1 MKHYSK
7 LFKRVQA
14 WVLTVAMLLPLV
26 NSGLLLGISAADG
39 ESDGRKTITVTEGE
53 LVADNYTLSE
63 AEEALLAS
71 GLLVGK
77 TISIEKPN
85 EEDDLVSVDKDTHA
99 IKAVEWTDANGYVWK
114 PVAVRIMVGEDE
126 KETVTL
132 TNGEGTYVYDGNAFS
147 VHVDYEVCVDVSV
160 DTQTKLWNAAANL
173 KDGLAYLDRVNE
185 ANVVISEI
193 ASDEPRYDVDGD
205 GDLDGND
212 WTVMDVLE
220 ALANATFPVRFTSG
234 LEFSLGFA
242 NDDAKAAVAALREQ
256 MNRNKANGLEETFDL
271 CLDVDA
277 YGKSASKL
285 QYLVNSG
292 ARLNENF
299 RTTYEQIQ
307 ATLTGL
313 KDFATTIRGLGSN
326 VDMTPLESL
335 ESFQEILQTWLDA
348 TKKVYNAE
356 TWVADTTDIV
366 RTDLTA
372 DQWAKLDSLVSAIDI
387 MTPAPAE
394 FKTSLLAGTTTIKHN
409 MQMYDVAVTVNL
421 KVADIEDG
429 SKLALYAETKT
440 ATVTLAKDATK
451 DEIIAAI
458 AATGVEDAAINA
470 WLEAGVYVAGQFD
483 TRDVLGLPEALT
495 EDANVSITYSPNL
508 YTVTYDY
515 EGGGEKNLYY
525 GARTYLPLHA
535 DPAQSYDYLVDGD
548 KYYQGEWVTVT
559 GDTRITRT
567 EGKAY
572 VGTPLNQLVSSVIFA
587 DNKNAAAI
595 LNSGALTIGN
605 EKQMIRYPDASCV
618 ELKDN
623 VLTATAYSSGYQD
636 LNWVPATYTIINN
649 GDTPVTKDYE
659 GPVTLAVGTYD
670 RVTVSFKLDLP
681 ETGVLDLVTL
691 PYDLWIDVQ
700 DQQAAMNKLS
710 AQKDN
715 LGLLNRSL
723 VGMVKN
729 SLGDSAED
737 KALADIFDDMLNDP
751 RCMGTDYFVLYELL
765 ENYDG
770 MTYYY
775 ANNVKFRDTVA
786 VLKQYLT
793 EIVKYKNALSNLL
806 NGFSN
811 LLPAG
816 KTPDEIISKID
827 TLKDTMEQLSSELK
841 PVDSRVD
848 VSKDLDVLLNALS
861 AKTNP
866 FTSYT
871 EAPDFYLTEEFSVD
885 APDKT
890 SVKVTLT
897 GGGLKDVTV
906 SKLFSYDPENPTV
919 LTEQDVA
926 AIKALVEAA
935 LAERVVDNFS
945 YTNDYADLDWNALVG
960 ETLTQEGISL
970 TVTWTTKT
978 FNVVVGGQTQTIT
991 FIDRVVNLPASEDPD
1006 FRYDYYLGDQKLNV
1020 VDGKY
1025 TFTGVEETF
1034 KTLFATGTCE
1044 ITLDKVNIADELAAA
1059 MDAELLSFVNGL
1071 NDSIGDGGM
1080 SFALVK
1086 NNGKY
1091 SVIMKI
1097 DGSQPNALAGAVQG
1111 LAMGFV
1117 TSGYSTI
1124 AMDNKGVFADS
1135 QISLQALID
1144 AIMSSGFSTDDLQY
1158 AIDANGNI
1166 IEFNLPGTVL
1176 TGDKALGGKLITTTM
1191 QLTKGDTTREMD
1203 FYITLSDASAEITQ
1217 IRNLMAGQL
1226 KGYFSV
1232 DFANGKSTVN
1242 LTIPEKAYEAY
1253 LAGLLVTGYLDIRDI
1268 NAMEAQIAG
1277 KFMFDVVHPLFG
1289 KDSDIDTLK
1298 NTLKLFGFQPDL
1310 SRDELAT
1317 LFNMVRDRHENVYTS
1332 ITFDETTG
1340 EITKTISIK
1349 GLLGSMNLPENLT
1362 GFIKEYDT
1370 GITITGATAFPQMG
1384 RDYEAAYV
1392 DVRAE
1397 NKLDMIGL
1405 IKKGQLANKKLSGAS
1420 IVVLLDNITG
1430 NLTFDK
1436 TTVLNLNGFT
1446 VNGNVTS
1453 TGNLTIVDSCLE
1465 QNGSVTGTVS
1475 GNVTALSGRYTY
1487 SLDADMLKSG
1497 YEQDSFGVVH
1507 NKFYNFVKDGEGNIT
1522 IEVNAGL
1529 LNLSHYD
1536 GEIPD
1541 VKFMVLDLAVDMFFN
1556 GYTTNHLEIDGNL
1569 VYNLCVDDFVA
1580 LYTGDRKQEL
1590 IEDVRNM
1597 FDAQA
1602 IVNIMNLIIDD
1613 VTDFDALYEAL
1624 ANDQPL
1630 FSYDLTTGSWK
1641 IVTGRVD
1648 NNGNDYFTIG
1658 IGSGDTKLGE
1668 YKTRKLNVKIV
1679 YDKDEDKQH
1688 LLDILEQLKDT
1699 TDIDVNL
1706 RPVEGGYDA
1715 ADKDLIL
1722 GWGGSGSVLI
1732 DFTKNDNYA
1741 VMFGVLLADGLKG
1754 TATSDKLVAAI
1765 REYYETDNIYAL
1777 KVAFNAV
1784 TVSQLMD
1791 TFMDYNRSS
1800 DVKKMINALGLAD
1813 VVSDEVNELEDL
1825 FDRYAKVLTA
1835 VARRI
1840 DNRFDLPE
1848 SGRTLGS
1855 FFNATLGGY
1864 GFSRDNI
1871 VKNVKRDVLRGFGVD
1886 LTAKVDHVSVI
1897 IRIFADDL
1905 PPVEDEIDYTN
1916 LLNALEAAKPFLNEE
1931 DKYTVDTWK
1940 AFIDAYNAALDALNS
1955 LDQNEVNAKASD
1967 LYAAIAD
1974 LKEKDPV
1981 EIDYTDLDRAIEA
1994 AKEYLDRE
2002 ADFLAEAWEKFETAY
2017 DHAVDVRANSV
2028 DQDEIDKAAEDL
2040 WDAIAYLVENPVPE
2054 ENELDYS
2061 ELEGKI
2067 NEAEALNESDYTPD
2081 SWDAMQAV
2089 LAEAKAMLENKTAET
2104 QEEIDAMVARL
2115 AEAIEYLTPAGGSGE
2130 EELDY
2135 SALQDKIN
2143 EAEALNQ
2150 STYTADSWN
2159 AMQAVLA
2166 EAKAMLENKTAE
2178 TQEEIDAM
2186 VAELAEAINNLVV
2199 AGGSEDDDEYD
2210 PEDYPDGE
2218 VEFDKDTHTNV
2229 AGIYKKGEVYV
2240 ADAHHATGMT
2250 VGAFLEILRAVYTDY
2265 TVKAFEADGTTE
2277 ITDMDRLLFTGAVIK
2292 ILDGQTVVDQF
2303 TAAVLG
2309 DLDGDGKQSAK
2320 DTYLTKWYA
2329 ANDATL
2335 AEHLS
2340 AAIDYNNDG
2349 VNNAKDS
2356 YLAAYKAAHWE
2367 DYKATAES

>member
-26 NSGLLLGISAADG
+26 NSGLLLGISAAD
-39 ESDGRKTITVTEGE
+39 ETLPVRDKVVTTEGK

-63 AEEALLAS
+63 EEEALLAS

-77 TISIEKPN
+77 TISIEKPS
-85 EEDDLVSVDKDTHA
+85 DDDERISVDSDTHA
-99 IKAVEWTDANGYVWK
+99 IKAEEWTDANGYVWK
-114 PVAVRIMVGEDE
+114 PVAARIMVGEAE
-126 KETVTL
+126 KETVEL
-132 TNGEGTYVYDGNAFS
+132 TNGEGTYEYDGNAFS
-147 VHVDYEVCVDVSV
+147 VHVDYEVRVDVSAEKQNSLLNAGATLRNDMDACAGNMDAIDSVASSILDILASDLPVLEGLSPMEVLVRMASEEGLEVTSIEFGGAHPKIKFAATTNASQEERDAAIAAVGELDRQKTANNGKFDLSVALAAYGEANKVKYFVSGQQEAVKSTLKETRDQIESIHKVLTYISDIWSDIEAEGAAELVDNLVTLTNKLGNWVTRVDGITAKAEWNATMANPFRENLTEQEWAEAEELVNALEADKLYPALVQKALDELKSAISEAMQGYNFPV
-160 DTQTKLWNAAANL
+160 DTLNDAIA
-173 KDGLAYLDRVNE
+173 LAERLCPD
-185 ANVVISEI
+185 A
-193 ASDEPRYDVDGD
+193 
-205 GDLDGND
+205 
-212 WTVMDVLE
+212 E
-220 ALANATFPVRFTSG
+220 ALENAKK
-234 LEFSLGFA
+234 LQINESL
-242 NDDAKAAVAALREQ
+242 VAA
-256 MNRNKANGLEETFDL
+256 
-271 CLDVDA
+271 
-277 YGKSASKL
+277 
-285 QYLVNSG
+285 
-292 ARLNENF
+292 
-299 RTTYEQIQ
+299 
-307 ATLTGL
+307 
-313 KDFATTIRGLGSN
+313 
-326 VDMTPLESL
+326 
-335 ESFQEILQTWLDA
+335 
-348 TKKVYNAE
+348 
-356 TWVADTTDIV
+356 
-366 RTDLTA
+366 
-372 DQWAKLDSLVSAIDI
+372 
-387 MTPAPAE
+387 
-394 FKTSLLAGTTTIKHN
+394 TTTLRHN
-409 MQMYDVAVTVNL
+409 MSMFDVTVKVSLNL
-421 KVADIEDG
+421 TTGNGE
-429 SKLALYAETKT
+429 SYAPYDKIVKT
-440 ATVTLAKDATK
+440 ATVTLAEGALES
-451 DEIIAAI
+451 EIIDAI
-458 AATGVEDAAINA
+458 VATGVEDAAINA
-470 WLEAGVYVAGQFD
+470 WLDAGVYVAGQFN
-483 TRDVLGLPEALT
+483 TAGLVGVPETLT
-495 EDANVSITYSPNL
+495 EDIVVSITYSPNKYSVEL
-508 YTVTYDY
+508 KYSDEVK
-515 EGGGEKNLYY
+515 ELYY
-525 GARTYLPLHA
+525 NAFVDLPVHSDSA
-535 DPAQSYDYLVDGD
+535 KSYDYLVNGV
-548 KYYQGEWVTVT
+548 KHYQGDRVSITEDTV
-559 GDTRITRT
+559 ITRT

-623 VLTATAYSSGYQD
+623 VLTATAYPSGYQD

-659 GPVTLAVGTYD
+659 GPVTLVVGTYD

-681 ETGVLDLVTL
+681 EAGVLDLVTL

-729 SLGDSAED
+729 SLGESAED
-737 KALADIFDDMLNDP
+737 KALADIFDRMLKDP
-751 RCMGTDYFVLYELL
+751 ECMGTDYFVLYELL

-770 MTYYY
+770 MAYYY
-775 ANNVKFRDTVA
+775 ANNVKFRKTVA
-786 VLKQYLT
+786 RLEQYLT
-793 EIVKYKNALSNLL
+793 EIVEYKNALSNLL

-848 VSKDLDVLLNALS
+848 VSKDLDVLLNALG

-906 SKLFSYDPENPTV
+906 SKLFSIEHGQ

-935 LAERVVDNFS
+935 LAERVVDNFF

-978 FNVVVGGQTQTIT
+978 FNVVVNGQTQTIT
-991 FIDRVVNLPASEDPD
+991 FIDRVVDLPASDDPD
-1006 FRYDYYLGDQKLNV
+1006 FRYDYYLGEQKLNP

-1025 TFTGVEETF
+1025 TFTGVEDAF
-1034 KTLFATGTCE
+1034 KELFADGSCE
-1044 ITLDKVNIADELAAA
+1044 ITLDSVNIADELAAA

-1086 NNGKY
+1086 NDGRY

-1144 AIMSSGFSTDDLQY
+1144 AIMNSGFSTNDLIK
-1158 AIDANGNI
+1158 AVDADGDV

-1176 TGDKALGGKLITTTM
+1176 TGDKALGGKLIATTM

-1203 FYITLSDASAEITQ
+1203 FYITLSSASAEIAQ

-1310 SRDELAT
+1310 SRDELST

-1370 GITITGATAFPQMG
+1370 GITITGAAAFPQMG
-1384 RDYEAAYV
+1384 TDYEAAYV

-1397 NKLDMIGL
+1397 EKLDMIGL

-1430 NLTFDK
+1430 DLTFDK

-1446 VNGNVTS
+1446 VNGNVKS
-1453 TGNLTIVDSCLE
+1453 TGKLTIVDSCLE

-1475 GNVTALSGRYTY
+1475 GNVTALSGRYT
-1487 SLDADMLKSG
+1487 SELSDTMLKAG
-1497 YEQDSFGVVH
+1497 YEQYKDEDGNYVVH

-1522 IEVNAGL
+1522 IQINAGL
-1529 LNLSHYD
+1529 LNPSHYD

-1556 GYTTNHLEIDGNL
+1556 GYTTNHLEINDNL

-1590 IEDVRNM
+1590 IDDVRDM

-1613 VTDFDALYEAL
+1613 VTDFEALYEAL

-1648 NNGNDYFTIG
+1648 NDGNDYFTIG
-1658 IGSGDTKLGE
+1658 IGSGDTELGE
-1668 YKTRKLNVKIV
+1668 YKTRKLNIKVV
-1679 YDKDEDKQH
+1679 GSDGDKQH
-1688 LLDILEQLKDT
+1688 LLEILEQFRDT
-1699 TDIDVNL
+1699 TDVDVNL
-1706 RPVEGGYDA
+1706 RPIEGAYDA
-1715 ADKDLIL
+1715 ADKDLVI

-1741 VMFGVLLADGLKG
+1741 VMFGVLLADGLKD

-1765 REYYETDNIYAL
+1765 REYYETDSIYAL
-1777 KVAFNAV
+1777 KVAFNSV
-1784 TVSQLMD
+1784 TVSQLLE
-1791 TFMDYNRSS
+1791 T
-1800 DVKKMINALGLAD
+1800 VKEYTRGDNMAAMLKNLGLSNVVPAD
-1813 VVSDEVNELEDL
+1813 VNDLEAL
-1825 FDRYAKVLTA
+1825 YAKYAKVLTA
-1835 VARRI
+1835 IVRRI
-1840 DNRFDLPE
+1840 DNRYDLPE

-1871 VKNVKRDVLRGFGVD
+1871 EKNVQRDVLRGFGVD
-1886 LTAKVDHVSVI
+1886 LTAKVDHVSVV

-1905 PPVEDEIDYTN
+1905 PPVEDEIDYSK
-1916 LLNALEAAKPFLNEE
+1916 LEAAIKAAEALFEHE
-1931 DKYTVDTWK
+1931 AEYTAESWAYMISK
-1940 AFIDAYNAALDALNS
+1940 YNAALDARNS
-1955 LDQNEVNAKASD
+1955 LDQKVVD
-1967 LYAAIAD
+1967 AAAEALLDAIQK
-1974 LKEKDPV
+1974 LEKTPDP
-1981 EIDYTDLDRAIEA
+1981 EIDYSKLEA
-1994 AKEYLDRE
+1994 A
-2002 ADFLAEAWEKFETAY
+2002 
-2017 DHAVDVRANSV
+2017 
-2028 DQDEIDKAAEDL
+2028 IKAAEELFDHEAEYTPDSWKVMKDAYEVAVAARESKDQAEVDAAANALLQAIEDL
-2040 WDAIAYLVENPVPE
+2040 ERVSED
-2054 ENELDYS
+2054 ELDYS
-2061 ELEGKI
+2061 
-2067 NEAEALNESDYTPD
+2067 ALKKMIDDAKALDESDYTPD
-2081 SWDAMQAV
+2081 SWAAMKAV
-2089 LAEAKAMLENKTAET
+2089 LDEAKAMYDGKTAES
-2104 QEEIDAMVARL
+2104 QDEIDAMVDKL
-2115 AEAIEYLTPAGGSGE
+2115 DKAI
-2130 EELDY
+2130 
-2135 SALQDKIN
+2135 
-2143 EAEALNQ
+2143 
-2150 STYTADSWN
+2150 
-2159 AMQAVLA
+2159 
-2166 EAKAMLENKTAE
+2166 KA
-2178 TQEEIDAM
+2178 
-2186 VAELAEAINNLVV
+2186 LVV
-2199 AGGSEDDDEYD
+2199 AGGSGEDDEYD
-2210 PEDYPDGE
+2210 PNDYPDGK
-2218 VEFDKDTHTNV
+2218 VDFDKNTHTNV
-2229 AGIYKKGEVYV
+2229 ARIYKKGNVYV
-2240 ADAHHATGMT
+2240 ADAHHAIGMT
-2250 VGAFLEILRAVYTDY
+2250 VGAFLEVLRAVYADY
-2265 TVKAFEADGTTE
+2265 TVKAFKADGTTE

-2292 ILDGQTVVDQF
+2292 ILDGQEVVDTF

-2309 DLDGDGKQSAK
+2309 DLDGDGLKSAK
-2320 DTYLTKWYA
+2320 DAYLTKWHA

-2335 AEHLS
+2335 AKHLA
-2340 AAIDYNNDG
+2340 AAIDYNDDG
-2349 VNNAKDS
+2349 VHNAKDS

-2367 DYKATAES
+2367 EYKATTAES

>member
-26 NSGLLLGISAADG
+26 NSGLLLGISAAD
-39 ESDGRKTITVTEGE
+39 ETLPVRDKVVTTEGK

-63 AEEALLAS
+63 AEEALLES
-71 GLLVGK
+71 GLLAGV
-77 TISIEKPN
+77 THTVAVPN
-85 EEDDLVSVDKDTHA
+85 EGDELVSVNQDTHA

-234 LEFSLGFA
+234 FEFSLGFA

-285 QYLVNSG
+285 QYLVNRDPLNGG
-292 ARLNENF
+292 ARLNQNF
-299 RTTYEQIQ
+299 RTTYEQIK
-307 ATLTGL
+307 ATLKGL
-313 KDFATTIRGLGSN
+313 EDFATTITGLGGN

-348 TKKVYNAE
+348 TKKAYDAG
-356 TWVADTTDIV
+356 TWVATTADIV

-470 WLEAGVYVAGQFD
+470 WFEAGVYVAGQFD

-605 EKQMIRYPDASCV
+605 ENQMIRYPDASCV

-623 VLTATAYSSGYQD
+623 VLTATAYPSGYQD

-691 PYDLWIDVQ
+691 PYDLWNDVQ

-715 LGLLNRSL
+715 LGLLKRSL
-723 VGMVKN
+723 VGMIKN

-737 KALADIFDDMLNDP
+737 KELSEIFDRMLND
-751 RCMGTDYFVLYELL
+751 RECMGTDYFVLYELL

-770 MTYYY
+770 MAYYY
-775 ANNVKFRDTVA
+775 ANNVKFRETVSI
-786 VLKQYLT
+786 LEEYLT
-793 EIVKYKNALSNLL
+793 EIVEYKTALSNLL
-806 NGFSN
+806 NNFSD
-811 LLPAG
+811 LLPSG
-816 KTPDEIISKID
+816 KTPDEILSKID

-897 GGGLKDVTV
+897 GGGLKDITV
-906 SKLFSYDPENPTV
+906 SKLFSIEHGQ

-935 LAERVVDNFS
+935 LAERVVDNFF

-970 TVTWTTKT
+970 TVTWTPKT
-978 FNVVVGGQTQTIT
+978 FNVVVNGQTQTIT
-991 FIDRVVNLPASEDPD
+991 FIDRVVDLPASTDPD
-1006 FRYDYYLGDQKLNV
+1006 FRYDYYLGEQKLNPI
-1020 VDGKY
+1020 DGKY
-1025 TFTGVEETF
+1025 TFTGVEDAF
-1034 KTLFATGTCE
+1034 KELFADGSCE
-1044 ITLDKVNIADELAAA
+1044 ITLDSVNIADELAAA

-1086 NNGKY
+1086 NNGRY

-1144 AIMSSGFSTDDLQY
+1144 AIMNSGFSTNDLIK
-1158 AIDANGNI
+1158 AVDADGDV

-1203 FYITLSDASAEITQ
+1203 FYITLSSASAEITQ
-1217 IRNLMAGQL
+1217 IRNLLGGEL
-1226 KGYFSV
+1226 GKYFSV

-1277 KFMFDVVHPLFG
+1277 KFVFDVVHPLFG
-1289 KDSDIDTLK
+1289 EDSDIDTLR
-1298 NTLKLFGFQPDL
+1298 NTLELFGVATDKL
-1310 SRDELAT
+1310 SRDELST
-1317 LFNMVRDRHENVYTS
+1317 LFNMVRDRHENVYAS
-1332 ITFDETTG
+1332 IEFDETTG
-1340 EITKTISIK
+1340 EITKTIPIK
-1349 GLLGSMNLPENLT
+1349 GLLGSANIPENLT
-1362 GFIKEYDT
+1362 GFIKEFET
-1370 GITITGATAFPQMG
+1370 GITITGAAAFPQTG
-1384 RDYEAAYV
+1384 TDYEAAYV

-1397 NKLDMIGL
+1397 NKLDMVGM

-1430 NLTFDK
+1430 DLTFDK

-1465 QNGSVTGTVS
+1465 QDGSVTGTVS
-1475 GNVTALSGRYTY
+1475 GNVTVLSGRYTTR
-1487 SLDADMLKSG
+1487 LDADMLKAG
-1497 YEQDSFGVVH
+1497 YEQDDYGVVH

-1522 IEVNAGL
+1522 IEVNAGI
-1529 LNLSHYD
+1529 LNPDYV
-1536 GEIPD
+1536 GGIPD

-1556 GYTTNHLEIDGNL
+1556 GYTTNHLEINGNL

-1590 IEDVRNM
+1590 IDDVRDM

-1613 VTDFDALYEAL
+1613 VTDFEALYEAL

-1648 NNGNDYFTIG
+1648 NDGNDYFTIG
-1658 IGSGDTKLGE
+1658 IGTGDIE
-1668 YKTRKLNVKIV
+1668 NRKLNIKVV
-1679 YDKDEDKQH
+1679 GSDEDKQH
-1688 LLDILEQLKDT
+1688 LLEILEEFRDT
-1699 TDIDVNL
+1699 TDVDVNL
-1706 RPVEGGYDA
+1706 RPIEGAYDA
-1715 ADKDLIL
+1715 ADKDLVI

-1741 VMFGVLLADGLKG
+1741 VMFGVLLADGLKD

-1765 REYYETDNIYAL
+1765 REYYETDSIYAL
-1777 KVAFNAV
+1777 KVAFNSV
-1784 TVSQLMD
+1784 TASQLLETVKEYTRGDNMAA
-1791 TFMDYNRSS
+1791 MLKSLGLS
-1800 DVKKMINALGLAD
+1800 DVVPTDVNDLEALYAK
-1813 VVSDEVNELEDL
+1813 
-1825 FDRYAKVLTA
+1825 YAKVLTA
-1835 VARRI
+1835 IVRRI
-1840 DNRFDLPE
+1840 DNRYDLPE

-1871 VKNVKRDVLRGFGVD
+1871 EKNVQRDVLRGFGVD
-1886 LTAKVDHVSVI
+1886 LTAKVDHVSVV

-1905 PPVEDEIDYTN
+1905 PPVEDEIDYSK
-1916 LLNALEAAKPFLNEE
+1916 LEAAIKAAEALFEHE
-1931 DKYTVDTWK
+1931 AEYTAESWDYMISK
-1940 AFIDAYNAALDALNS
+1940 YNAALDARNS
-1955 LDQNEVNAKASD
+1955 LDQKVVD
-1967 LYAAIAD
+1967 AAAEALLDAIQK
-1974 LKEKDPV
+1974 LEKITTPDP
-1981 EIDYTDLDRAIEA
+1981 EIDYEKLEA
-1994 AKEYLDRE
+1994 A
-2002 ADFLAEAWEKFETAY
+2002 
-2017 DHAVDVRANSV
+2017 
-2028 DQDEIDKAAEDL
+2028 IKAAEELFDHEAEYTPDSWKVMKDAYEVAVAARESKDQAEVDAAADALLQAIEDL
-2040 WDAIAYLVENPVPE
+2040 KRVPE
-2054 ENELDYS
+2054 DELDYS
-2061 ELEGKI
+2061 ALKDMIGK
-2067 NEAEALNESDYTPD
+2067 AEALDESDYTPD
-2081 SWDAMQAV
+2081 SWTAMKAV
-2089 LAEAKAMLENKTAET
+2089 LDEAKAMYEGKTAES
-2104 QEEIDAMVARL
+2104 QDEIDAMVDKL
-2115 AEAIEYLTPAGGSGE
+2115 DKAINALIVAGGSGE
-2130 EELDY
+2130 
-2135 SALQDKIN
+2135 
-2143 EAEALNQ
+2143 
-2150 STYTADSWN
+2150 
-2159 AMQAVLA
+2159 
-2166 EAKAMLENKTAE
+2166 
-2178 TQEEIDAM
+2178 
-2186 VAELAEAINNLVV
+2186 
-2199 AGGSEDDDEYD
+2199 DDEYD
-2210 PEDYPDGE
+2210 PNDYPDGK
-2218 VEFDKDTHTNV
+2218 VDFDKNVHTNV
-2229 AGIYKKGEVYV
+2229 ARIYKKGNVYV
-2240 ADAHHATGMT
+2240 ADAHHAIGMT
-2250 VGAFLEILRAVYTDY
+2250 VGAFLEVLGAVYADY
-2265 TVKAFEADGTTE
+2265 TVKAFKADGTTE
-2277 ITDMDRLLFTGAVIK
+2277 ITDMDRLIFTGAVIK
-2292 ILDGQTVVDQF
+2292 ILDGQEVVDTF

-2309 DLDGDGKQSAK
+2309 DLDGDGLKSAK
-2320 DTYLTKWYA
+2320 DAYLTKWHT

-2340 AAIDYNNDG
+2340 AAIDYNDDG
-2349 VNNAKDS
+2349 VYNAKDS
-2356 YLAAYKAAHWE
+2356 FLAAYRVAHWE
-2367 DYKATAES
+2367 EYKATTAES

>member
-26 NSGLLLGISAADG
+26 NSGLLLGISAAD
-39 ESDGRKTITVTEGE
+39 ETLPVRDKVVTTEGKI
-53 LVADNYTLSE
+53 VADNYELSE

-71 GLLVGK
+71 GLLAGV
-77 TISIEKPN
+77 THTVAVPN
-85 EEDDLVSVDKDTHA
+85 EGDELVSVNQDTHA

-495 EDANVSITYSPNL
+495 DDANVSITYSPNL

-715 LGLLNRSL
+715 LGLLKRSL
-723 VGMVKN
+723 VGMIKN
-729 SLGDSAED
+729 SLGDSTED
-737 KALADIFDDMLNDP
+737 KALAAIFDRMLNDP
-751 RCMGTDYFVLYELL
+751 KCMGTDAFVLYELL
-765 ENYDG
+765 EDYDG
-770 MTYYY
+770 MAYYY
-775 ANNVKFRDTVA
+775 ANNVKFRETVSI
-786 VLKQYLT
+786 LEEYLT
-793 EIVKYKNALSNLL
+793 EIVEYKTALSNLL
-806 NGFSN
+806 NNFSD
-811 LLPAG
+811 LLPSG
-816 KTPDEIISKID
+816 KTPDEILSKID
-827 TLKDTMEQLSSELK
+827 TLKNTMEQLSSELK

-848 VSKDLDVLLNALS
+848 VSKDLDVLLNALG

-935 LAERVVDNFS
+935 LAERVVDNFF

-991 FIDRVVNLPASEDPD
+991 FIDRVVNLPASTDPD

-1025 TFTGVEETF
+1025 TFTGVEDAF
-1034 KTLFATGTCE
+1034 KELFADGSCE
-1044 ITLDKVNIADELAAA
+1044 ITLDPVNIADELAAA

-1144 AIMSSGFSTDDLQY
+1144 AIMNSGFSTNDLIK
-1158 AIDANGNI
+1158 AVDADGNI

-1203 FYITLSDASAEITQ
+1203 FYITLSSASAEITQ

-1226 KGYFSV
+1226 KGYFSI

-1310 SRDELAT
+1310 SRDELST

-1630 FSYDLTTGSWK
+1630 FSYDMTTGSWK

-1658 IGSGDTKLGE
+1658 IGSGDTELGE

-1679 YDKDEDKQH
+1679 GSDEDKQH
-1688 LLDILEQLKDT
+1688 LLDILEQFRDT
-1699 TDIDVNL
+1699 TDIDINL

-1715 ADKDLIL
+1715 ADKDLVL
-1722 GWGGSGSVLI
+1722 GWGGSGSVLV

-1741 VMFGVLLADGLKG
+1741 VLFGVLLADGLKG

-1835 VARRI
+1835 VSRRI

-1905 PPVEDEIDYTN
+1905 PPVEDEIDYSK
-1916 LLNALEAAKPFLNEE
+1916 LEAAITAAEALFEHE
-1931 DKYTVDTWK
+1931 AEYTAETWAYMMAK
-1940 AFIDAYNAALDALNS
+1940 YNAALDARNS
-1955 LDQNEVNAKASD
+1955 LDQEEVDAAAEALLEAIQKLEKA
-1967 LYAAIAD
+1967 ATP
-1974 LKEKDPV
+1974 DP
-1981 EIDYTDLDRAIEA
+1981 EIDYEKLEAAIKAAEELFAHEAEYTTDSWKNMMDAYEAAVAARESKDQAEVDAAADALLQAIEDLDR
-1994 AKEYLDRE
+1994 
-2002 ADFLAEAWEKFETAY
+2002 
-2017 DHAVDVRANSV
+2017 
-2028 DQDEIDKAAEDL
+2028 
-2040 WDAIAYLVENPVPE
+2040 VPE
-2054 ENELDYS
+2054 DELDYS
-2061 ELEGKI
+2061 ELKDKI
-2067 NEAEALNESDYTPD
+2067 DEAEAKVESEYTPD
-2081 SWDAMQAV
+2081 SWTAMQTV
-2089 LAEAKAMLENKTAET
+2089 LAEAKAMYEGKTAEN
-2104 QEEIDAMVARL
+2104 QDQIDAMVAKL
-2115 AEAIEYLTPAGGSGE
+2115 DEAIDALILAGGSGE
-2130 EELDY
+2130 DELDY

-2143 EAEALNQ
+2143 EAEALNK
-2150 STYTADSWN
+2150 STYTADSWT

-2166 EAKAMLENKTAE
+2166 EAKDMFENKTAE
-2178 TQEEIDAM
+2178 TQDEIDAM

-2210 PEDYPDGE
+2210 PEDYPDGA
-2218 VEFDKDTHTNV
+2218 VEFNKDTHTNV
-2229 AGIYKKGEVYV
+2229 AGIYKKGNVYV

-2265 TVKAFEADGTTE
+2265 TVKAFKADGTTE
-2277 ITDMDRLLFTGAVIK
+2277 ITDMDSLLFTGAVIK

-2320 DTYLTKWYA
+2320 DTYLTKWHA

>member
-7 LFKRVQA
+7 LFKRAQA

-26 NSGLLLGISAADG
+26 NSGLLLGISAAD
-39 ESDGRKTITVTEGE
+39 DTLPVRDNKVVTTEGK

-114 PVAVRIMVGEDE
+114 PVAVRIVISENGRDVEA
-126 KETVTL
+126 ETVTL

-160 DTQTKLWNAAANL
+160 DTQTKLWNAAAKL
-173 KDGLAYLDRVNE
+173 KDGLAYLDRVSE

-205 GDLDGND
+205 GDLDGDD
-212 WTVMDVLE
+212 WTIMDVLE
-220 ALANATFPVRFTSG
+220 ALANGKFPVHFIDSPLFGDESTM
-234 LEFSLGFA
+234 GFA
-242 NDDAKAAVAALREQ
+242 GESGESSKAAVAALREQ
-256 MNRNKANGLEETFDL
+256 MNRNKANGDEETFDL
-271 CLDVDA
+271 CLDVKD
-277 YGKSASKL
+277 YGQSGSKI
-285 QYLVNSG
+285 QYLIDSG
-292 ARLNENF
+292 ARLNSNF
-299 RTTYEQIQ
+299 RTTYEQIGVILKG
-307 ATLTGL
+307 LT
-313 KDFATTIRGLGSN
+313 DFATTIRGLAQWG
-326 VDMTPLESL
+326 VDLTPLESL
-335 ESFQEILQTWLDA
+335 ESFQDILQTWLDA

-356 TWVADTTDIV
+356 TWVADATDIV

-394 FKTSLLAGTTTIKHN
+394 FKTSLLAGTTTIKHK

-470 WLEAGVYVAGQFD
+470 WFEAGVYVAGQFD

-495 EDANVSITYSPNL
+495 DDANVSITYSPNL

-623 VLTATAYSSGYQD
+623 VLTATAYPSGYQD

-715 LGLLNRSL
+715 LGLLKRSL
-723 VGMVKN
+723 VGMIKN
-729 SLGDSAED
+729 SLGDSTED
-737 KALADIFDDMLNDP
+737 KALAAIFDRMLNDP
-751 RCMGTDYFVLYELL
+751 KCMGTDAFVLYELL
-765 ENYDG
+765 EDYDG
-770 MTYYY
+770 MAYYY
-775 ANNVKFRDTVA
+775 ANNVKFRETVSI
-786 VLKQYLT
+786 LEEYLT
-793 EIVKYKNALSNLL
+793 EIVEYKTALSNLL
-806 NGFSN
+806 NNFSD
-811 LLPAG
+811 LLPSG
-816 KTPDEIISKID
+816 KTPDEILSKID

-848 VSKDLDVLLNALS
+848 VSKDLDVLLNALG

-935 LAERVVDNFS
+935 LAERVVDNFF

-978 FNVVVGGQTQTIT
+978 FNVVVNGQTQTIT
-991 FIDRVVNLPASEDPD
+991 FIDRVVDLPASTDPD
-1006 FRYDYYLGDQKLNV
+1006 FRYDYYLGEQKLNPI
-1020 VDGKY
+1020 DGKY
-1025 TFTGVEETF
+1025 TFTGVEDTF
-1034 KTLFATGTCE
+1034 KELFADGSCE
-1044 ITLDKVNIADELAAA
+1044 ITLDSVNIADELAAA

-1086 NNGKY
+1086 NNGRY

-1144 AIMSSGFSTDDLQY
+1144 AIMNSGFSTNDLVD
-1158 AIDANGNI
+1158 AIDKDGKI
-1166 IEFNLPGTVL
+1166 IKEFDLAGTVM
-1176 TGDKALGGKLITTTM
+1176 TGDKALGGKLIATTM

-1203 FYITLSDASAEITQ
+1203 FYITLSSASAEITQ
-1217 IRNLMAGQL
+1217 IRNLLDGEL
-1226 KGYFSV
+1226 GKNFSV

-1253 LAGLLVTGYLDIRDI
+1253 LAGLLVTGYLTLDDI

-1277 KFMFDVVHPLFG
+1277 KFVFDVVHPLFG
-1289 KDSDIDTLK
+1289 EDSDIDTLR
-1298 NTLKLFGFQPDL
+1298 NTLELFGVATDKL
-1310 SRDELAT
+1310 SREELST
-1317 LFNMVRDRHENVYTS
+1317 LFNLVRDRHENVYAS
-1332 ITFDETTG
+1332 IKFDETTG
-1340 EITKTISIK
+1340 EITKTIPIK
-1349 GLLGSMNLPENLT
+1349 GLLGSANIPENLT
-1362 GFIKEYDT
+1362 GFIKEFET
-1370 GITITGATAFPQMG
+1370 GITITGVAAFPQTG
-1384 RDYEAAYV
+1384 TDYEAAYV

-1397 NKLDMIGL
+1397 NKLDMVGM
-1405 IKKGQLANKKLSGAS
+1405 IKKYQLANKKLSGAS

-1430 NLTFDK
+1430 DLTFDK

-1465 QNGSVTGTVS
+1465 QNGGVNGTVS
-1475 GNVTALSGRYTY
+1475 GNVTVLSGRYT
-1487 SLDADMLKSG
+1487 SELSDTMLKAG
-1497 YEQDSFGVVH
+1497 YEQYKDEDGNYVVH

-1529 LNLSHYD
+1529 LNPSHYD

-1556 GYTTNHLEIDGNL
+1556 GYTTNHLEINDNL
-1569 VYNLCVDDFVA
+1569 IYHLGVDDFVG
-1580 LYTGDRKQEL
+1580 LYTGEDRKQEL
-1590 IEDVRNM
+1590 IEAVRGM

-1602 IVNIMNLIIDD
+1602 IVNVMNLIIDD

-1624 ANDQPL
+1624 ASDKPL
-1630 FSYDLTTGSWK
+1630 FSYDLKTGSWK
-1641 IVTGRVD
+1641 IITERID
-1648 NNGNDYFTIG
+1648 NGDEDYFTIG

-1668 YKTRKLNVKIV
+1668 YKTRKLNIKVV
-1679 YDKDEDKQH
+1679 GSDDDKQH
-1688 LLDILEQLKDT
+1688 LLDILEQLRDT
-1699 TDIDVNL
+1699 TDVNINL
-1706 RPVEGGYDA
+1706 APIQGSYDSQEQN
-1715 ADKDLIL
+1715 IVL
-1722 GWGGSGSVLI
+1722 GWGGYGTITV
-1732 DFTKNDNYA
+1732 DFTKNENYA
-1741 VMFGVLLADGLKG
+1741 VMFGILLADGLKG
-1754 TATSDKLVAAI
+1754 TATSEKLVAAI
-1765 REYYETDNIYAL
+1765 REYYETDNMYAL
-1777 KVAFNAV
+1777 KTAFNAV

-1791 TFMDYNRSS
+1791 TFMDYNRKS
-1800 DVKKMINALGLAD
+1800 DIAKMINELGLNG
-1813 VVSDEVNELEDL
+1813 VVDEKVNELEDL
-1825 FDRYAKVLTA
+1825 YARYAKVLTA

-1855 FFNATLGGY
+1855 FYNSTLKGY
-1864 GFSRDNI
+1864 GFIKENI
-1871 VKNVKRDVLRGFGVD
+1871 DKNVVRNDILRGFGVD
-1886 LTAKVDHVSVI
+1886 LTAKVECVSIV
-1897 IRIFADDL
+1897 IRIFNDDQ
-1905 PPVEDEIDYTN
+1905 PPVDEEIDYSALENAIAEAQKYLDKEDQYTPESWAVFKDAYRA
-1916 LLNALEAAKPFLNEE
+1916 ALEAR
-1931 DKYTVDTWK
+1931 
-1940 AFIDAYNAALDALNS
+1940 NS
-1955 LDQNEVNAKASD
+1955 LDQDDVNAKAAA
-1967 LYAAIAD
+1967 LYRAID
-1974 LKEKDPV
+1974 GLTEKEPPV
-1981 EIDYTDLDRAIEA
+1981 EIDYTDLDNAIEA
-1994 AKEYLDRE
+1994 AEKYLDRE
-2002 ADFLAEAWEKFETAY
+2002 DDFLAEAWEKFMTAY
-2017 DHAVDVRANSV
+2017 NHAVEVRQNSV
-2028 DQDEIDKAAEDL
+2028 DQGEVNEAASDL
-2040 WDAIAYLVENPVPE
+2040 WLAIAYLVEHPAPE
-2054 ENELDYS
+2054 EEELDYS
-2061 ELEGKI
+2061 ALEAEIKKAEGKV
-2067 NEAEALNESDYTPD
+2067 ESDFTAD
-2081 SWDAMQAV
+2081 SWAAMQAV
-2089 LAEAKAMLENKTAET
+2089 LTEAKAMLENKSATT
-2104 QEEIDAMVARL
+2104 QKEIDDMVTRL
-2115 AEAIEYLTPAGGSGE
+2115 ATAIGE
-2130 EELDY
+2130 
-2135 SALQDKIN
+2135 
-2143 EAEALNQ
+2143 
-2150 STYTADSWN
+2150 
-2159 AMQAVLA
+2159 
-2166 EAKAMLENKTAE
+2166 
-2178 TQEEIDAM
+2178 
-2186 VAELAEAINNLVV
+2186 LVV
-2199 AGGSEDDDEYD
+2199 VGGSEDPKD
-2210 PEDYPDGE
+2210 PEDYYGNFEWDPN
-2218 VEFDKDTHTNV
+2218 KHTTV
-2229 AGIYKKGEVYV
+2229 ARFGTYMVNGVYV
-2240 ADAHHATGMT
+2240 NVIFADAHHKDGMT
-2250 VGAFLEILRAVYTDY
+2250 VGAFLDVLKDKYDDY
-2265 TVKAFEADGTTE
+2265 DVDYDVVAFQADGTTE
-2277 ITDMDRLLFTGAVIK
+2277 ITDMESLIFTGAIIK
-2292 ILDGQTVVDQF
+2292 IFSKDGTEFDQF
-2303 TAAVLG
+2303 TVAVTG
-2309 DLDGDGKQSAK
+2309 DLDGDGIYSARDSFLMK
-2320 DTYLTKWYA
+2320 LHA
-2329 ANDATL
+2329 AENTDLSEKLHIL
-2335 AEHLS
+2335 AAL
-2340 AAIDYNNDG
+2340 DFYDDG
-2349 VNNAKDS
+2349 TNEYNAKDS
-2356 YLAAYKAAHWE
+2356 FVAAYKAANWE
-2367 DYKATAES
+2367 EYKAATAESKEE